1 MRKRTN
7 QIIVRLSDQEMLLLR
22 RKLKANGMTMTGY
35 FRALIVSGEIKTLPP
50 ELMQDVQRQ
59 VRGVGR
65 NINQMAKLA
74 HISGKVSMGTLYQ
87 ISDAQEKVQLQVEWL
102 PLCRCLIELSVV
114 RGGINVSFM

>member
-1 MRKRTN
+1 MRKRPN

-87 ISDAQEKVQLQVEWL
+87 ISDAQEKLEQQVERLAQW
-102 PLCRCLIELSVV
+102 R
-114 RGGINVSFM
+114 F

>member
-1 MRKRTN
+1 MGKRTN

-87 ISDAQEKVQLQVEWL
+87 ISDAQEKLEQQVERLAQW
-102 PLCRCLIELSVV
+102 R
-114 RGGINVSFM
+114 F

>member
-65 NINQMAKLA
+65 NINQFQWEHCIRFPMHKRNWSSRLK
-74 HISGKVSMGTLYQ
+74 G
-87 ISDAQEKVQLQVEWL
+87 
-102 PLCRCLIELSVV
+102 
-114 RGGINVSFM
+114 

>member
-87 ISDAQEKVQLQVEWL
+87 ISAAQEKLEQQVERLAQW
-102 PLCRCLIELSVV
+102 R
-114 RGGINVSFM
+114 F

>member
-1 MRKRTN
+1 MRKRNN

-35 FRALIVSGEIKTLPP
+35 FCALIVSGEIKTLPP

-87 ISDAQEKVQLQVEWL
+87 ISDAQEKLEQQVERLAQW
-102 PLCRCLIELSVV
+102 R
-114 RGGINVSFM
+114 F

>member
-87 ISDAQEKVQLQVEWL
+87 ISDAQEKLEQQVERLAQWRFL
-102 PLCRCLIELSVV
+102 K
-114 RGGINVSFM
+114 FM

>member
-59 VRGVGR
+59 VQGVGR

-87 ISDAQEKVQLQVEWL
+87 ISDAQEKLEQQVERLAQW
-102 PLCRCLIELSVV
+102 R
-114 RGGINVSFM
+114 F

>member
-22 RKLKANGMTMTGY
+22 RKLKANGMTMTWY

-87 ISDAQEKVQLQVEWL
+87 ISDAQEKLEQQVERLAQW
-102 PLCRCLIELSVV
+102 R
-114 RGGINVSFM
+114 F

>member
-50 ELMQDVQRQ
+50 ELMQDVQRH
-59 VRGVGR
+59 

-87 ISDAQEKVQLQVEWL
+87 ISDAQEKLEQQVERLAQW
-102 PLCRCLIELSVV
+102 R
-114 RGGINVSFM
+114 F

>member
-50 ELMQDVQRQ
+50 ELKMFN
-59 VRGVGR
+59 VRCEVLVVISIRWR
-65 NINQMAKLA
+65 NSPIFLAKFQWEHCIRFPMHKRNWSSRLK
-74 HISGKVSMGTLYQ
+74 G
-87 ISDAQEKVQLQVEWL
+87 
-102 PLCRCLIELSVV
+102 
-114 RGGINVSFM
+114 

>member
-22 RKLKANGMTMTGY
+22 RKLKANRMTMTGY

-87 ISDAQEKVQLQVEWL
+87 ISDAQEKLEQQVERLAQW
-102 PLCRCLIELSVV
+102 R
-114 RGGINVSFM
+114 F

>member
-35 FRALIVSGEIKTLPP
+35 FRALVVSGEIKTLPP

-87 ISDAQEKVQLQVEWL
+87 ISDAQEKLEQQVERLAQW
-102 PLCRCLIELSVV
+102 R
-114 RGGINVSFM
+114 F

>member
-50 ELMQDVQRQ
+50 ELMHDVQRQ

-87 ISDAQEKVQLQVEWL
+87 ISDAQEKLEQQVERLAQW
-102 PLCRCLIELSVV
+102 R
-114 RGGINVSFM
+114 F

>member
-1 MRKRTN
+1 MRKRSN

-87 ISDAQEKVQLQVEWL
+87 ISDAQEKLEQQVERLAQW
-102 PLCRCLIELSVV
+102 R
-114 RGGINVSFM
+114 F

>member
-22 RKLKANGMTMTGY
+22 RKIKANGMTMTGY

-87 ISDAQEKVQLQVEWL
+87 ISDAQEKLEQQVERLAQW
-102 PLCRCLIELSVV
+102 R
-114 RGGINVSFM
+114 F

>member
-87 ISDAQEKVQLQVEWL
+87 ISDAQEKLEQQVE
-102 PLCRCLIELSVV
+102 R
-114 RGGINVSFM
+114 

>member
-87 ISDAQEKVQLQVEWL
+87 ISEAQAK
-102 PLCRCLIELSVV
+102 IEQQIERLK
-114 RGGINVSFM
+114 

>member
-74 HISGKVSMGTLYQ
+74 HISGKVSIGTLYQ
-87 ISDAQEKVQLQVEWL
+87 IPDAQEKLEQQVERLAQW
-102 PLCRCLIELSVV
+102 R
-114 RGGINVSFM
+114 F

>member
-87 ISDAQEKVQLQVEWL
+87 ISDAQEK
-102 PLCRCLIELSVV
+102 LSS
-114 RGGINVSFM
+114 RLKG

>member
-50 ELMQDVQRQ
+50 ELMQEVQRQ

-87 ISDAQEKVQLQVEWL
+87 ISDAQEKLEQQVERLAQW
-102 PLCRCLIELSVV
+102 R
-114 RGGINVSFM
+114 F

>member
-87 ISDAQEKVQLQVEWL
+87 ISDAQEKLEQQVARLAQW
-102 PLCRCLIELSVV
+102 R
-114 RGGINVSFM
+114 F

>member
-50 ELMQDVQRQ
+50 ELMQVVQRQ

-87 ISDAQEKVQLQVEWL
+87 ISDAQEKLEQQVERLAQW
-102 PLCRCLIELSVV
+102 R
-114 RGGINVSFM
+114 F

>member
-35 FRALIVSGEIKTLPP
+35 FRDLIVSGEIKTLPP

-87 ISDAQEKVQLQVEWL
+87 ISDAQEKLEQQVERLAQW
-102 PLCRCLIELSVV
+102 R
-114 RGGINVSFM
+114 F

>member
-87 ISDAQEKVQLQVEWL
+87 ISDAQKKLEQQVERLAQW
-102 PLCRCLIELSVV
+102 R
-114 RGGINVSFM
+114 F

>member
-50 ELMQDVQRQ
+50 ELMQDVQHQ

-87 ISDAQEKVQLQVEWL
+87 ISDAQEKLEQQVERLAQW
-102 PLCRCLIELSVV
+102 R
-114 RGGINVSFM
+114 F

>member
-35 FRALIVSGEIKTLPP
+35 FRALIVSGEIKNLPP

-87 ISDAQEKVQLQVEWL
+87 ISDAQEKLEQQVERLAQW
-102 PLCRCLIELSVV
+102 R
-114 RGGINVSFM
+114 F

>member
-87 ISDAQEKVQLQVEWL
+87 ISDAQEK
-102 PLCRCLIELSVV
+102 
-114 RGGINVSFM
+114 